1 MICLWYLSGFCDMPV
16 VFECFI
22 APRFLELLCLW
33 LLEGLS
39 KHRDRSSSNLDLP
52 LAQQKIGAGQRQQR
66 ESRSNSTHTHTC
78 THARVLL
85 FSVLSINAA
94 GVITIEDGP
103 VSLT

>member
-1 MICLWYLSGFCDMPV
+1 MPV

-39 KHRDRSSSNLDLP
+39 KHRDRSSCNLDLP

-66 ESRSNSTHTHTC
+66 ESRSNSTHTHTHM
-78 THARVLL
+78 HARHVSL